1 MSRRKIFDEQAVID
15 LYQSGKTIYEV
26 GNIYGMAGG
35 SIYDMLKRNGVRCR
49 DQRKT
54 TDEQET
60 QLIEEYKNTRG
71 WQ

>member
-35 SIYDMLKRNGVRCR
+35 IYIRYA
-49 DQRKT
+49 KT
-54 TDEQET
+54 QW
-60 QLIEEYKNTRG
+60 R
-71 WQ
+71 